1 MGNVKFHL
9 NNFIRKCPFYV
20 SSIFKTLGALEP
32 SHEYIFKFECTDVWM
47 ILFDVCYR
55 VFNQHKLTR
64 DQWEERIKNWYAEHR
79 GMLRYNTFA
88 STVIP

>member
-1 MGNVKFHL
+1 
-9 NNFIRKCPFYV
+9 
-20 SSIFKTLGALEP
+20 
-32 SHEYIFKFECTDVWM
+32 M